1 MKIVVI
7 GGGASGMLASSMIS
21 KNHEV
26 ILVEKNEKLGK
37 KLYITGKGRC
47 NVTNDCAPRDFLEN
61 VVTNA
66 KFLQSAIYGFTS
78 EDMMSLLEDNGLPL
92 VIERGNRVFPESNKS
107 SDVIKTLNNLCLKR
121 GVDIRLNTKVLSV
134 EKNNEKFIVATDKG
148 DISSDA
154 VVVATGGVSYP
165 LTGSTGDGYKFAK
178 TFGHDV
184 VCPKASLCPIRVV
197 EQNIAKELEGL
208 SLKNVDVSVERSG
221 KKIFGE
227 FGEMIFTAFG
237 VSGPTILSLSAKI
250 NKTSVDGLKISIDL
264 KPALTYDALDKRVLS
279 DFKKYANK
287 EFKNALN
294 DLLPRK
300 LIPVVVRLS
309 GIKEDTKVN
318 LISAENRKNFVNLL
332 KNFDFSVKSLAPIEE
347 AVVTSGG
354 VNVKEINPKTF
365 ESKLVKNLYFIGEV
379 VDVDAYTG
387 GYNLQIAW
395 SSAVAAARAL
405 SDEFN

>member
-1 MKIVVI
+1 MRIVII

-21 KNHEV
+21 KNNKV

-47 NVTNDCAPRDFLEN
+47 NVTNDCTPREFLEN

-66 KFLQSAIYGFTS
+66 KFMQSAIYGFTS
-78 EDMMSLLEDNGLPL
+78 EDTMAFLEENGLSL
-92 VIERGNRVFPESNKS
+92 VVERGNRVFPKSNKS
-107 SDVIKTLNNLCLKR
+107 SDVIKTLSNALLKN
-121 GVDIRLNTKVLSV
+121 GVEVRLNTVVESV
-134 EKNNEKFIVATDKG
+134 KKTGDTFIVATSNG
-148 DISSDA
+148 DIECDA

-178 TFGHDV
+178 SFSLDIV
-184 VCPKASLCPIRVV
+184 RPKASLCPIRVA

-208 SLKNVDVSVERSG
+208 SLKNVDVSVIKDG
-221 KKIFGE
+221 KKIVGE

-237 VSGPTILSLSAKI
+237 VSGPTILSISANI
-250 NKTSVDGLKISIDL
+250 NKIDLNNTKISIDL
-264 KPALTYDALDKRVLS
+264 KPALTYEELDKRVLS
-279 DFKKYANK
+279 DFKLFSNK
-287 EFKNALN
+287 EFKNALS
-294 DLLPRK
+294 DLLPKK
-300 LIPVVVRLS
+300 LIPVIVRLS

-318 LISAENRKNFVNLL
+318 VISAKNRKNLVHLL
-332 KNFDFSVKSLAPIEE
+332 KHFDFSVKSLAPIEE

-365 ESKLVKNLYFIGEV
+365 ESKKVRNLYFIGEV

-387 GYNLQIAW
+387 GFNLQIAW

-405 SDEFN
+405 SR

>member
-1 MKIVVI
+1 MRIVII

-21 KNHEV
+21 KNIKV

-37 KLYITGKGRC
+37 KLYISGKGRC
-47 NVTNDCAPRDFLEN
+47 NVTNDCAPREFLEN

-66 KFLQSAIYGFTS
+66 KFMQSAIYGFTS
-78 EDMMSLLEDNGLPL
+78 EDTMAFLEENGLSL
-92 VIERGNRVFPESNKS
+92 VVERGNRVFPKSNKS
-107 SDVIKTLNNLCLKR
+107 SDVIKTLSNALLKN
-121 GVDIRLNTKVLSV
+121 GVEVRLNTVVESV
-134 EKNNEKFIVATDKG
+134 KKTGDTFIVATNNG
-148 DISSDA
+148 DIECDA

-178 TFGHDV
+178 SFSHDIV
-184 VCPKASLCPIRVV
+184 RPKASLCPIRVA
-197 EQNIAKELEGL
+197 EQNVAKELEGL
-208 SLKNVDVSVERSG
+208 SLKNVDVSVIKDG
-221 KKIFGE
+221 KKIVGE

-237 VSGPTILSLSAKI
+237 VSGPTILSISANI
-250 NKTSVDGLKISIDL
+250 NKIDF
-264 KPALTYDALDKRVLS
+264 KPALTYEELDKRVLS
-279 DFKKYANK
+279 DFKLFSNK
-287 EFKNALN
+287 EFKNALS
-294 DLLPRK
+294 DLLPKK
-300 LIPVVVRLS
+300 LIPVIVRLS

-318 LISAENRKNFVNLL
+318 VISAENRKNLVYLL

-365 ESKLVKNLYFIGEV
+365 ESKKVQNLYFIGEV

-387 GYNLQIAW
+387 GFNLQIAW

-405 SDEFN
+405 SR

>member
-21 KNHEV
+21 KNNKV

-47 NVTNDCAPRDFLEN
+47 NVTNDCAPREFLEN

-78 EDMMSLLEDNGLPL
+78 EDMMAFLEENGLSL
-92 VIERGNRVFPESNKS
+92 VVERGNRVFPESQKS
-107 SDVIKTLNNLCLKR
+107 SDVIKTLANACAKNN
-121 GVDIRLNTKVLSV
+121 VEVRLNTTVESVKKVG
-134 EKNNEKFIVATDKG
+134 NEFIVATNKG
-148 DISSDA
+148 EITCDA

-165 LTGSTGDGYKFAK
+165 LTGSTGDGYEFAK
-178 TFGHDV
+178 SFGHDV
-184 VCPKASLCPIRVV
+184 IKPRASLCPIRVQ
-197 EQNIAKELEGL
+197 EQKIAKELEGL
-208 SLKNVDVSVERSG
+208 SLKNVDVSVLKDG
-221 KKIFGE
+221 KKIAGE

-250 NKTSVDGLKISIDL
+250 NKIDLKNVKISIDL
-264 KPALTYDALDKRVLS
+264 KPALTYETLDKRVLS
-279 DFKKYANK
+279 DFKNYSNK
-287 EFKNALN
+287 EFKNALS
-294 DLLPRK
+294 DLLPKK
-300 LIPVVVRLS
+300 LIPVIVKLS

-318 LISAENRKNFVNLL
+318 VISAENRKNLVNLL

-365 ESKLVKNLYFIGEV
+365 ESKLVENLFFIGEV

-387 GYNLQIAW
+387 GFNLQIAW
-395 SSAVAAARAL
+395 SSAVAVARAL
-405 SDEFN
+405 SR

>member
-1 MKIVVI
+1 MRIVII

-21 KNHEV
+21 KNNKV

-47 NVTNDCAPRDFLEN
+47 NVTNDCAPREFLEN

-66 KFLQSAIYGFTS
+66 KFMQSAIYGFTS
-78 EDMMSLLEDNGLPL
+78 EDTMAFLEENGLSL
-92 VIERGNRVFPESNKS
+92 VVERGNRVFPKSNKS
-107 SDVIKTLNNLCLKR
+107 SDVIKTLSNALLKN
-121 GVDIRLNTKVLSV
+121 GVEVRLNTVVESV
-134 EKNNEKFIVATDKG
+134 KKAGDTFVVATNNG
-148 DISSDA
+148 DIECDA

-178 TFGHDV
+178 SFSHDIV
-184 VCPKASLCPIRVV
+184 RPKASLCPIRVA

-208 SLKNVDVSVERSG
+208 SLKNVDVSVIKDG
-221 KKIFGE
+221 KKIVGE

-237 VSGPTILSLSAKI
+237 VSGPTILSISANI
-250 NKTSVDGLKISIDL
+250 NKIDL
-264 KPALTYDALDKRVLS
+264 KPALTYEELDKRVLS
-279 DFKKYANK
+279 DFKLFSNK
-287 EFKNALN
+287 EFKNALS
-294 DLLPRK
+294 DLLPKK
-300 LIPVVVRLS
+300 LIPVIVRLS

-318 LISAENRKNFVNLL
+318 VISVENRKNLVHLL

-365 ESKLVKNLYFIGEV
+365 ESKKVQNLYFIGEV

-387 GYNLQIAW
+387 GFNLQIAW

-405 SDEFN
+405 SR

>member
-1 MKIVVI
+1 MRIVII

-21 KNHEV
+21 KNNKV

-47 NVTNDCAPRDFLEN
+47 NVTNDCAPREFLEN

-78 EDMMSLLEDNGLPL
+78 EDMMAFLEENGLSL
-92 VIERGNRVFPESNKS
+92 VVERGNRVFPESQKS
-107 SDVIKTLNNLCLKR
+107 SDVIKTLANACAKNN
-121 GVDIRLNTKVLSV
+121 VEVRLNTTVESVKKV
-134 EKNNEKFIVATDKG
+134 ENEFIVATNKG
-148 DISSDA
+148 EITCDA

-165 LTGSTGDGYKFAK
+165 LTGSTGDGYEFAK
-178 TFGHDV
+178 SFGHDV
-184 VCPKASLCPIRVV
+184 IKPCASLCPIRVE
-197 EQNIAKELEGL
+197 EQKIAKELEGL
-208 SLKNVDVSVERSG
+208 SLKNVDVSVLKDG
-221 KKIFGE
+221 KKIAGE

-250 NKTSVDGLKISIDL
+250 NKICLINVKISIDL
-264 KPALTYDALDKRVLS
+264 KPALTYETLDKRVLS
-279 DFKKYANK
+279 DFKNYSNK
-287 EFKNALN
+287 EFKNALS
-294 DLLPRK
+294 DLLPKK
-300 LIPVVVRLS
+300 LIPVIVKLS

-318 LISAENRKNFVNLL
+318 VISAENRKNLVNLL

-365 ESKLVKNLYFIGEV
+365 ESKLVENLFFIGEV

-387 GYNLQIAW
+387 GFNLQIAW
-395 SSAVAAARAL
+395 SSAVAVARAL
-405 SDEFN
+405 SR

>member
-1 MKIVVI
+1 MRIVII

-21 KNHEV
+21 KNNKV

-47 NVTNDCAPRDFLEN
+47 NVTNDCAPREFLEN

-66 KFLQSAIYGFTS
+66 KFMQSAIYGFTS
-78 EDMMSLLEDNGLPL
+78 EDTMAFLEENGLSL
-92 VIERGNRVFPESNKS
+92 VVERGNRVFPKSNKS
-107 SDVIKTLNNLCLKR
+107 SDVIKTLSNALLNN
-121 GVDIRLNTKVLSV
+121 GVEVRLNTVVESV
-134 EKNNEKFIVATDKG
+134 KKAGDIFIVATSNG
-148 DISSDA
+148 NIECDA

-178 TFGHDV
+178 SFSHDIV
-184 VCPKASLCPIRVV
+184 RPKASLCPIRVV

-208 SLKNVDVSVERSG
+208 SLKNVDVSVIKDG
-221 KKIFGE
+221 KKIVGE

-237 VSGPTILSLSAKI
+237 VSGPTILSISANI
-250 NKTSVDGLKISIDL
+250 NKIDLNNTKISIDL
-264 KPALTYDALDKRVLS
+264 KPALTYEELDKRVLS
-279 DFKKYANK
+279 DFRLFSNK
-287 EFKNALN
+287 EFKNALS
-294 DLLPRK
+294 DLLPKK
-300 LIPVVVRLS
+300 LIPVIVRLS

-318 LISAENRKNFVNLL
+318 VISAENRKNLVHLL

-365 ESKLVKNLYFIGEV
+365 ESKKVQNLYFIGEV

-387 GYNLQIAW
+387 GFNLQIAW

-405 SDEFN
+405 SR

>member
-21 KNHEV
+21 KNNKV

-47 NVTNDCAPRDFLEN
+47 NVTNDCAPREFLEN

-78 EDMMSLLEDNGLPL
+78 EDMMAFLEENGLSL
-92 VIERGNRVFPESNKS
+92 VVERGNRVFPESQKS
-107 SDVIKTLNNLCLKR
+107 SDVIKTLANACAKNN
-121 GVDIRLNTKVLSV
+121 VEVRLNTTVESVKKV
-134 EKNNEKFIVATDKG
+134 ENEFIVATNKG
-148 DISSDA
+148 EITCDA

-165 LTGSTGDGYKFAK
+165 LTGSTGDGYEFAK
-178 TFGHDV
+178 SFGHDV
-184 VCPKASLCPIRVV
+184 IKPCASLCPIRVE
-197 EQNIAKELEGL
+197 EQKIAKELEGL
-208 SLKNVDVSVERSG
+208 SLKNVDVSVLKDG
-221 KKIFGE
+221 KKIAGE

-250 NKTSVDGLKISIDL
+250 NKICLINVKISIDL
-264 KPALTYDALDKRVLS
+264 KPALTYETLDKRVLS
-279 DFKKYANK
+279 DFKNYSNK
-287 EFKNALN
+287 EFKNALS
-294 DLLPRK
+294 DLLPKK
-300 LIPVVVRLS
+300 LIPVIVKLS

-318 LISAENRKNFVNLL
+318 VISAENRKNLVNLL

-365 ESKLVKNLYFIGEV
+365 ESKLVENLFFIGEV

-387 GYNLQIAW
+387 GFNLQIAW
-395 SSAVAAARAL
+395 SSAVAVARAL
-405 SDEFN
+405 SR